1 MQRWH
6 RKVNVSSLIAA
17 VFAVNGFLNLVTG
30 LLPILRVGTRGGV
43 EELPGYLRV
52 TPAQQIS
59 GVVSIFLGVVMIALG
74 RGLFLRRRA
83 AWGWALALLVA
94 LVVNN
99 ALRATTPQTVI
110 LSGLLIVGLLACR
123 RRFDVPSETRL
134 GYGQIIALV
143 SVAFALAY
151 GIVGSYLMRAQFQGL
166 GSWTDAVYYTFVT
179 YSTLGY
185 GDILPKTPD
194 ARLFVVS
201 MIVVGLGSFVTAV
214 TMVVGPMIEQR
225 MKGVLSIMG
234 KFKAASNHVIVCGY
248 SSVGESVVDE
258 LQDRG
263 IRYIIIDDREDIA
276 AHLRSKGHD
285 ALTGDATRRETLEGA
300 NLRDARALIAAFDS
314 DSANTLVALTA
325 KGFRDATPGATFC
338 IVARVEDEENVDKVR
353 QVGADEV
360 ISPSTLGGRMMAQK
374 AAETPR
380 RERSLE

>member
-1 MQRWH
+1 MRRWH
-6 RKVNVSSLIAA
+6 PELNVSGLIAA

-30 LLPILRVGTRGGV
+30 LFPVLRGGTRTGV
-43 EELPGYLRV
+43 EELPHYLRV
-52 TPAQQIS
+52 TPAQQLS

-74 RGLFLRRRA
+74 RGLYQRRRA
-83 AWGWALALLVA
+83 AWRWAMVLLVA
-94 LVVNN
+94 LAANN
-99 ALRATTPQTVI
+99 VLRATTPQTVI
-110 LSGLLIVGLLACR
+110 LSGLLIIGLLACR

-134 GYGQIIALV
+134 GYGQVIALASV
-143 SVAFALAY
+143 SFALAY
-151 GIVGSYLMRAQFQGL
+151 GIVGSYLMQAQFQGL
-166 GSWTDAVYYTFVT
+166 ESWTDAIYYTFVT

-214 TMVVGPMIEQR
+214 TMVVGPMIERR

-234 KFKAASNHVIVCGY
+234 KFRAASNHVLVCGY

-263 IRYIIIDDREDIA
+263 IPYVIIDDREDIA
-276 AHLRSKGHD
+276 AHLRDKGHD
-285 ALTGDATRRETLEGA
+285 VLTGDATRRETLEAA
-300 NLRDARALIAAFDS
+300 NLRQARAVVAAFDS
-314 DSANTLVALTA
+314 DSVNALVALTA

-380 RERSLE
+380 QERSPE